1 IEDER
6 ATILK
11 KARADVQHQI
21 DALRAEV
28 DGLRKK
34 LSVLQQPEVVAL
46 REEVDQLEKQAESI
60 VPSPTPIEKPALGP
74 RHAIRVGDHVFVER
88 IGSIAEVS
96 GFDRGQ
102 VEVAI
107 GSLRMRVKPDE
118 VEWRSSPQLAKAVV
132 STPTVQTTTQAR
144 MEVDLRGLR
153 VEEGIMELD
162 RQLDAAALNGMPFVR
177 IIHGKGTGAMKKAVR
192 EALQNNPHVKRFE
205 GGKDG
210 EGGDGVTVAFMVS
223 EL

>member
-1 IEDER
+1 
-6 ATILK
+6 
-11 KARADVQHQI
+11 
-21 DALRAEV
+21 
-28 DGLRKK
+28 
-34 LSVLQQPEVVAL
+34 
-46 REEVDQLEKQAESI
+46 
-60 VPSPTPIEKPALGP
+60 
-74 RHAIRVGDHVFVER
+74 
-88 IGSIAEVS
+88 
-96 GFDRGQ
+96 
-102 VEVAI
+102 
-107 GSLRMRVKPDE
+107 
-118 VEWRSSPQLAKAVV
+118 
-132 STPTVQTTTQAR
+132 

-210 EGGDGVTVAFMVS
+210 EGGDGVTVAFMIA

>member
-1 IEDER
+1 
-6 ATILK
+6 
-11 KARADVQHQI
+11 
-21 DALRAEV
+21 
-28 DGLRKK
+28 
-34 LSVLQQPEVVAL
+34 
-46 REEVDQLEKQAESI
+46 
-60 VPSPTPIEKPALGP
+60 
-74 RHAIRVGDHVFVER
+74 
-88 IGSIAEVS
+88 
-96 GFDRGQ
+96 
-102 VEVAI
+102 
-107 GSLRMRVKPDE
+107 
-118 VEWRSSPQLAKAVV
+118 VEWRSSPQLAKVVV

-210 EGGDGVTVAFMVS
+210 EGGDGVTVAFMIA